1 MCVLILVALAGP
13 NQPLAAATQ
22 VSAAKES
29 KGPTQPRSPADAQI
43 ERTIKN
49 KLIKSKMNNDHFTVS
64 VVKGVATIEGATNVM
79 QHKGAMTR
87 MAKSSGATSVQNNI
101 RISDAAK
108 SKAVAS
114 LAKGRSAPS
123 ASQQAAAPAPRTT
136 SPPVAAG
143 ATGNAASTPPPI
155 PRAAVLPASQ

>member
-1 MCVLILVALAGP
+1 MLVLVAIAGP
-13 NQPLAAATQ
+13 NQRAAAATQ
-22 VSAAKES
+22 TSAAKQS
-29 KGPTQPRSPADAQI
+29 KDSALPRNPADAQI

-49 KLIKSKMNNDHFTVS
+49 KLVKSKMNSEHFTVS
-64 VVKGVATIEGATNVM
+64 VVKGVATIEGVTNVM

-108 SKAVAS
+108 NKAVAS

-123 ASQQAAAPAPRTT
+123 ASQQPTAPPLR
-136 SPPVAAG
+136 SSSRPVAAG
-143 ATGNAASTPPPI
+143 ATGNDSAPPPI
-155 PRAAVLPASQ
+155 PRAMVLPASR

>member
-1 MCVLILVALAGP
+1 MFVLVLVAIAGP
-13 NQPLAAATQ
+13 NQPVAAATQ
-22 VSAAKES
+22 ASAAKES
-29 KGPTQPRSPADAQI
+29 KAPTQPRTPADAQI

-49 KLIKSKMNNDHFTVS
+49 KLIKSKMNSEHFTVS
-64 VVKGVATIEGATNVM
+64 VVKGVATIEGTTNVM

-108 SKAVAS
+108 NKAVAS
-114 LAKGRSAPS
+114 LAKGRSAP
-123 ASQQAAAPAPRTT
+123 AAPRPV

-143 ATGNAASTPPPI
+143 ASGNVSSAPPSI
-155 PRAAVLPASQ
+155 PRATVLPASH